1 MKVRASSRSVRL
13 ALPAAL
19 AIAPLLA
26 VAGCAPGG
34 SADAPAATGGATS
47 AAEAKPV
54 NTDPSSMGNVTL
66 TVWDQEVRGG
76 GNAQITKLNADFQKK
91 YPNIT
96 IKRNSRSFDDLVKTL
111 RLALSGNDAP
121 DIVQANNTRS
131 QMGEFVK
138 AKQIIPLDPYMK
150 AYGWDKRYSESIRSV
165 VSYSPDA
172 KTFGSGNLYG
182 MPQVGEVVGVFVNSK
197 KLEALGLEKPN
208 TWADFEKAL
217 ETAKSKG
224 ETPLMLGNLDKWP
237 AVHVFGAIQP

>member
-47 AAEAKPV
+47 AAEEKPV

-138 AKQIIPLDPYMK
+138 AKQIIPLDPYMNPR
-150 AYGWDKRYSESIRSV
+150 APSACSSRSPGMSGV
-165 VSYSPDA
+165 VTGPTVGPLGGIAGHLTSVSTSGAAPAARGRDPPAGRARRRRRPSPRGAGGRPRSDA
-172 KTFGSGNLYG
+172 IASCR
-182 MPQVGEVVGVFVNSK
+182 PRR
-197 KLEALGLEKPN
+197 ARR
-208 TWADFEKAL
+208 AR
-217 ETAKSKG
+217 
-224 ETPLMLGNLDKWP
+224 
-237 AVHVFGAIQP
+237 

>member
-47 AAEAKPV
+47 AAEEKPV

-121 DIVQANNTRS
+121 EIVQANNTRS

-165 VSYSPDA
+165 VSYSPERI
-172 KTFGSGNLYG
+172 S
-182 MPQVGEVVGVFVNSK
+182 
-197 KLEALGLEKPN
+197 
-208 TWADFEKAL
+208 
-217 ETAKSKG
+217 
-224 ETPLMLGNLDKWP
+224 
-237 AVHVFGAIQP
+237 